1 MKRVI
6 SLPPLLARPLALL
19 GDARSPFGWQTLFQT
34 KMFA

>member
-6 SLPPLLARPLALL
+6 SPPPLALL
-19 GDARSPFGWQTLFQT
+19 GRRAVAVWFGSQTLFQT